1 VSDTLAQQH
10 DNPAFQVA
18 IQPVSITYL
27 HRNLFRSDV
36 LVTFN
41 PAILVSAATHP
52 GLASAPASEP
62 AIRSLTT
69 TIARD
74 IKAGILDAPSWAV
87 LRAAHTAR
95 RLYAPLGTKL
105 ALGEHVRLT
114 QRFVEG
120 LSDEGRRAE
129 KEWAEGESVRGVLK
143 TPMVLVEEKKAVDGG
158 DYFGGGGGARAT
170 ASSSTGPGT
179 GTGPK
184 LNDEAPRVESNLD
197 VPALFRDLKVRFRGI
212 RSGVFKW
219 VPFIQSLTMLLSS
232 LYVLQV
238 YQDLLTLYGIKDD
251 RVRNPRMLR
260 RRTLLKRILVRF
272 GGAAFLLAIS
282 LPGLL
287 FWGPVFIVATRQSA
301 KNARKGPAWE

>member
-1 VSDTLAQQH
+1 MSDTLAQQA

-41 PAILVSAATHP
+41 PPILVSAATHP
-52 GLASAPASEP
+52 GLATVPASES

-69 TIARD
+69 TISRD
-74 IKAGILDAPSWAV
+74 IRSGILDSPSWSV

-129 KEWAEGESVRGVLK
+129 KEWTEGESVKGVLK
-143 TPMVLVEEKKAVDGG
+143 TPMVLVDEKKAAEGG
-158 DYFGGGGGARAT
+158 DYFGMPPADTGTAPGTPAKQSQDLDGVA
-170 ASSSTGPGT
+170 ASSSSLGRKGT
-179 GTGPK
+179 RGT
-184 LNDEAPRVESNLD
+184 DDDLD
-197 VPALFRDLKVRFRGI
+197 VPALREELKVGAIPRITF
-212 RSGVFKW
+212 
-219 VPFIQSLTMLLSS
+219 LTMMRLNWVST
-232 LYVLQV
+232 VV
-238 YQDLLTLYGIKDD
+238 C
-251 RVRNPRMLR
+251 PR
-260 RRTLLKRILVRF
+260 
-272 GGAAFLLAIS
+272 
-282 LPGLL
+282 P
-287 FWGPVFIVATRQSA
+287 
-301 KNARKGPAWE
+301 